1 MEVKQIFTRLP
12 DDEGGYLKFPALMVS
27 EGMALAIF
35 DEHLE
40 KHLVEATDDPCEY
53 DLVQQSNPIFYV
65 GNDVET
71 VMSDISKLTVV
82 EFTRK
87 YEHGDFR
94 EE

>member
-27 EGMALAIF
+27 DGLAMAIF

-40 KHLVEATDDPCEY
+40 VHLVEATDDPNEY
-53 DLVQQSNPIFYV
+53 DLVRQSNPMFYV
-65 GNDVET
+65 GDDVET
-71 VMSDISKLTVV
+71 LMSDITKLTVI
-82 EFTRK
+82 EFTWK